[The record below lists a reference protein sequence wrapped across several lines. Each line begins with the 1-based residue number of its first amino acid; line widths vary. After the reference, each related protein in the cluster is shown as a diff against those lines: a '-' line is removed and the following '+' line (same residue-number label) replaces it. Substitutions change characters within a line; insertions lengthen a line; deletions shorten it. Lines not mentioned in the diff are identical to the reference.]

1 MATRSLPSFKA
12 VTLGELRGI
21 WKTHPDPHVRRLTLE
36 IARYRRVI
44 AEIDGLYTSIHKS
57 WRDTVG
63 GELCALHLLKGVM
76 ATERQRLL

>member
-1 MATRSLPSFKA
+1 MPSSLPPFKPI
-12 VTLGELRGI
+12 TLADLRRI
-21 WKTHPDPHVRRLTLE
+21 WEAHPDPDVRRLTLE

-76 ATERQRLL
+76 ATECQRLL

>member
-1 MATRSLPSFKA
+1 MPSSLPPFKPI
-12 VTLGELRGI
+12 TLADLRRI
-21 WKTHPDPHVRRLTLE
+21 WEAHPDRLTLE

-76 ATERQRLL
+76 AVERQRLL